1 MYSNGGYKMEYQIIY
16 GNRTTLGIQIT
27 PEGHV
32 VVRAPRHY
40 PKRKIRQFVRMK
52 KEWIHK
58 KAEGRKTDAWY
69 INAQPYQKEEKVQY
83 LDSALEIFTVKA
95 DYYAAL
101 MGISYTQIEVTEK
114 YGQWGK
120 CTKDGRLLFNW
131 RLILAPEEVL
141 DYVVINTLARVKN
154 YPFLTIRM
162 VEQVMP
168 DFQVWKQWLKERS
181 ILLWSRE

>member
-1 MYSNGGYKMEYQIIY
+1 MEYKIIY
-16 GNRTTLGIQIT
+16 GKRTTLGIQIT
-27 PEGHV
+27 PEGNV
-32 VVRAPRHY
+32 VVRAPEHY
-40 PKRKIRQFVRMK
+40 PKRKIKQFVRMK

-69 INAQPYQKEEKVQY
+69 INALPYQKEEKAQY
-83 LDSALEIFTVKA
+83 LDSALEIFAVKA

-101 MGISYTQIEVTEK
+101 MGIPYEQIQVMEK
-114 YGQWGK
+114 YGQWGR
-120 CTKDGRLLFNW
+120 CTKDGRLFFNW

-141 DYVVINTLARVKN
+141 DYVVISTLARVKN
-154 YPFLTIRM
+154 YPFLSGRL

-168 DFQVWKQWLKERS
+168 DYQVWKQWLKERS